1 MSRRSPACTQRR
13 RQRRRLFSYCVQS
26 LFWHRV
32 FNLFQTMSW
41 WPWNSCI
48 MMKVWTAKFITECTS
63 VNISFVLHNVYFFF
77 KWTNIYILTSDEKIL
92 VQPSL
97 FFPIFSSFASPMS
110 FTSSVLV
117 QLLKASV
124 IFFWMLSICWQQ
136 FYARSTTIVKCL
148 HHASERLLLAVELSI
163 TF

>member
-41 WPWNSCI
+41 WPWSSCI

-77 KWTNIYILTSDEKIL
+77 KRTNIYILTSDEKIL

-124 IFFWMLSICWQQ
+124 IFFLDA
-136 FYARSTTIVKCL
+136 F
-148 HHASERLLLAVELSI
+148 HLLAAILC
-163 TF
+163 